1 MDYLK
6 EFTSKL
12 QKIDY
17 SKRISDVFRD
27 FLILSTCALAQPFY
41 RSDEFEQKYLET
53 VKKYKKE
60 QAEELS
66 QLLAFLIAALTE
78 KHQDFLGQV
87 YMQLNLGN
95 SAKGQFFTPY
105 HISQFMSEINFAE
118 TESKLNEHE
127 FITLSDPCC
136 GSAGMIIA
144 FAETMQ
150 NKGYNY
156 QNQLFVEVIDI
167 DEMCFMMAY
176 IQVSLYG
183 IPARVMLGDS
193 LAWKFSKVLYTPM
206 YFIKGFEWKL
216 KRLKEKSVP
225 KPTEIQPIK
234 QIEPMQLSLCFNTS
248 HFDIDI
254 SDNENKKENVK

>member
-1 MDYLK
+1 MVKIDYLK
-6 EFTSKL
+6 EFTTKL
-12 QKIDY
+12 QSLDK
-17 SKRISDVFRD
+17 SKRIYDVFRD
-27 FLILSTCALAQPFY
+27 FLTLDTCALAQPFY
-41 RSDEFEQKYLET
+41 RSDEIEQIYLET
-53 VKKYKKE
+53 VNRYTKE
-60 QAEELS
+60 QAEEFS
-66 QLLAFLIAALTE
+66 QLLAFLIGALTE

-105 HISQFMSEINFAE
+105 HVSQLMSEINFVE
-118 TESKLNEHE
+118 VEEKLNEQE

-144 FAETMQ
+144 FAETMK

-176 IQVSLYG
+176 IQLSLYG

-193 LAWKFSKVLYTPM
+193 LVWKFSKVLYTPF
-206 YFIKGFEWKL
+206 YFVNGFQGKL
-216 KRLKEKSVP
+216 KQQYVKKEILR
-225 KPTEIQPIK
+225 PT
-234 QIEPMQLSLCFNTS
+234 SNFNTQLKL
-248 HFDIDI
+248 F
-254 SDNENKKENVK
+254 

>member
-6 EFTSKL
+6 EFTSNL
-12 QKIDY
+12 QKLSY
-17 SKRISDVFRD
+17 SKRIYDVFRD
-27 FLILSTCALAQPFY
+27 FLILSTCALAQPIY
-41 RSDEFEQKYLET
+41 RSDELEQEYLET
-53 VKKYKKE
+53 VNKYTKE
-60 QAEELS
+60 QAEEFS
-66 QLLAFLIAALTE
+66 QLLAFLIGALTE

-87 YMQLNLGN
+87 YMSLNLG
-95 SAKGQFFTPY
+95 SATKGQFFTPY
-105 HISQFMSEINFAE
+105 HVSQFMSEINFAE
-118 TESKLNEHE
+118 TENKLKEQE

-144 FAETMQ
+144 FAETML

-176 IQVSLYG
+176 IQLSLYG

-206 YFIKGFEWKL
+206 YFINGFEWKL
-216 KRLKEKSVP
+216 KQLEENSELKP
-225 KPTEIQPIK
+225 AIK
-234 QIEPMQLSLCFNTS
+234 VIEPMQLNLF
-248 HFDIDI
+248 
-254 SDNENKKENVK
+254 

>member
-12 QKIDY
+12 QKLAY
-17 SKRISDVFRD
+17 SKRTYDVFRD
-27 FLILSTCALAQPFY
+27 FLILSTCALAQPLY
-41 RSDEFEQKYLET
+41 RSDELEQTYLDTVNKYT
-53 VKKYKKE
+53 KE
-60 QAEELS
+60 QAEDFS
-66 QLLAFLIAALTE
+66 KLLAFLIEALTE

-87 YMQLNLGN
+87 FMLLKLGN
-95 SAKGQFFTPY
+95 TANGQFFTPY
-105 HISQFMSEINFAE
+105 HVSQFMAEINFTE
-118 TESKLNEHE
+118 TENKLKEQE

-144 FAETMQ
+144 FAETML

-176 IQVSLYG
+176 IQLSLYG

-193 LAWKFSKVLYTPM
+193 LAWKFSKILYTPF
-206 YFIKGFEWKL
+206 YFVNGFEWKL
-216 KRLKEKSVP
+216 KRLEEKSEL
-225 KPTEIQPIK
+225 KTAIK
-234 QIEPMQLSLCFNTS
+234 GIEPTQLNLFS
-248 HFDIDI
+248 
-254 SDNENKKENVK
+254 